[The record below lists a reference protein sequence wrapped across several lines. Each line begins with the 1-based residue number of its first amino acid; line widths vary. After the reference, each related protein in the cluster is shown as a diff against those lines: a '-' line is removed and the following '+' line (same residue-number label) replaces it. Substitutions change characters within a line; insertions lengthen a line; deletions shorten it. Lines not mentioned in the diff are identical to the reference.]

1 MFIIVTFVAA
11 KDSIV
16 IDLLNS
22 YKLLGNFHMRFWNT
36 FPIRL
41 LKWERDFKILK
52 SLCTIFAQRES
63 SSID

>member
-1 MFIIVTFVAA
+1 VFIIVIFAAA

-36 FPIRL
+36 FPITL
-41 LKWERDFKILK
+41 LKRERDFKILK
-52 SLCTIFAQRES
+52 ELG
-63 SSID
+63 